1 MKWFRRLVGNWLG
14 MDVLHSRLTVQQKQI
29 KSLQDDYQDVAGEL
43 REFKEALERQAAK
56 ASVFDRD
63 KLPANEATRYVPI
76 ARRRAMAER
85 QSLGPVTHDDKV
97 RANNA
102 RAMES

>member
-1 MKWFRRLVGNWLG
+1 METLRQWIWTWLG
-14 MDVLHSRLTVQQKQI
+14 IPDGEFVRSEDFLD
-29 KSLQDDYQDVAGEL
+29 LQDKFQEIQSKLDKLLIG
-43 REFKEALERQAAK
+43 LENKASA

-63 KLPANEATRYVPI
+63 KIPLSESTRYVPI
-76 ARRRAMAER
+76 ARRRAAAER

-102 RAMES
+102 QAMEN